1 MKVSELK
8 ERLSKVCKS
17 CGHILEDGEA
27 YDLVVIERPYPYND
41 VKIEYTRC
49 AKCEPEK
56 IQKLPRLRTSED
68 IEVEERENE
77 DDWRSWGE
85 MW

>member
-8 ERLSKVCKS
+8 ERLSRVCKS

-56 IQKLPRLRTSED
+56 IQKLPRLRTFED
-68 IEVEERENE
+68 IEAEEW
-77 DDWRSWGE
+77 DDWPFWGE

>member
-56 IQKLPRLRTSED
+56 IQKLPRLRTFKD
-68 IEVEERENE
+68 IEAEEW
-77 DDWRSWGE
+77 DDWPFWGE